1 MTELDHDLPK
11 DDGQQVQV
19 YGSKKLQRLQM
30 MLRTAQTLF
39 GDNMVSKVSVS
50 LSFLKFCALQTIESE
65 LNKQGDIFIGQLTDG
80 DVEIEDPFSEDQQKL
95 VTHEVI
101 LGKTQEKKL

>member
-50 LSFLKFCALQTIESE
+50 LSSLKFCALQTIESE